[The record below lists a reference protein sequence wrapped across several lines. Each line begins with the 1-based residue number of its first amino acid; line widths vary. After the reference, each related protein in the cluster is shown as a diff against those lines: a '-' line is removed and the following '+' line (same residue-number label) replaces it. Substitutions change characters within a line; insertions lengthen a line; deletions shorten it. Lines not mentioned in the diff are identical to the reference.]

1 MCVVRCRF
9 LKSKKMASIEFNKLS
24 DFEKL
29 AYANWYTKEQKK
41 KIELLNNRIEIL
53 LNLNKSLRKQ
63 VSTKDKLLK
72 NYT

>member
-1 MCVVRCRF
+1 
-9 LKSKKMASIEFNKLS
+9 MASIEFNKLS

-29 AYANWYTKEQKK
+29 AHANWYTKEQKK
-41 KIELLNNRIEIL
+41 KIKLLNNRIEIL

-63 VSTKDKLLK
+63 VSAKDKLLK

>member
-1 MCVVRCRF
+1 
-9 LKSKKMASIEFNKLS
+9 MAGIKENFNKLS

>member
-1 MCVVRCRF
+1 
-9 LKSKKMASIEFNKLS
+9 MAGIKENFNKLS

-29 AYANWYTKEQKK
+29 AHANWYTKEQKK

-63 VSTKDKLLK
+63 VSAKDKLLK
-72 NYT
+72 KYT